1 MNPDNILPFLL
12 FLLSALPTAV
22 ALAGLLIDERATLAA
37 ADAAA
42 IEPAVRPTMQPD
54 AEPRLSPPHA
64 SATVTDRRRRVSRE
78 TATVGLPHSAQCN
91 IAIAT

>member
-42 IEPAVRPTMQPD
+42 IEPAVCLTMQPD
-54 AEPRLSPPHA
+54 AEPRLSLARA
-64 SATVTDRRRRVSRE
+64 SATVVARGRSVSSTTGTRY
-78 TATVGLPHSAQCN
+78 APRSPQGNL
-91 IAIAT
+91 AIAT